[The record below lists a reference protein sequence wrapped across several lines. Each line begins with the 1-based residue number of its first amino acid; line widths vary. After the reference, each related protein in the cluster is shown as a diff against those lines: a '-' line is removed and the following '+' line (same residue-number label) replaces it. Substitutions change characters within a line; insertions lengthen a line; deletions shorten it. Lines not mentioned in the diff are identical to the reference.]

1 MIFTY
6 FASSSLSKFC
16 WHSSFNLVRGT
27 CCLYC
32 RYIFFVR
39 IFVILF
45 ARNINAERKKTRHSI
60 AVGEHNKKKKGKWK
74 IVAKLEYNV
83 NVQKQPP
90 EVFLKICL
98 KNLIIFIG
106 KHVCWRCFPV
116 NIAKFLRTII
126 LENICKWLLLNVVSN
141 NNEEQHLLAKL
152 DKIAKRKIFKN
163 APVTESLF

>member
-1 MIFTY
+1 ML
-6 FASSSLSKFC
+6 SLLSLHFFRSNICDHFC
-16 WHSSFNLVRGT
+16 QK
-27 CCLYC
+27 YQC
-32 RYIFFVR
+32 RK
-39 IFVILF
+39 
-45 ARNINAERKKTRHSI
+45 KKTRHSI

-163 APVTESLF
+163 APITESLF